1 MICAVIFSKKF
12 RFSWFIGCCLL
23 HVCAWRG
30 GGGITD
36 DLLFSFLFNLYY
48 YCQQCILF
56 SFLFSFRLCG
66 FPIMIHYSD
75 MDRFLSFLSLLFF
88 FFPPDCHSISTSEA
102 LLLPSHSSQHSYT
115 LPNAQ
120 GPCCIATQLSQEV
133 CRRMNKIVGRLLLKA
148 QGDIAVLLSNS
159 GGVQ

>member
-88 FFPPDCHSISTSEA
+88 FFSPTVILYQLQRHCCSPATHPNIPTPCLMPKVHAA
-102 LLLPSHSSQHSYT
+102 L
-115 LPNAQ
+115 
-120 GPCCIATQLSQEV
+120 QLSCHRKSAGE
-133 CRRMNKIVGRLLLKA
+133 
-148 QGDIAVLLSNS
+148 
-159 GGVQ
+159 